1 MKFKLSEQARQKINQ
16 KVTKI
21 ETKGFLAANKIH
33 KYGINGCLIFIGYQ
47 LFAFLRD
54 YNDFFLHA
62 RQINQLDEQ
71 VANNSGPINQQTAK
85 EWSEWCLYW
94 YNLFKQNFCLFGW
107 LIDWMIN

>member
-1 MKFKLSEQARQKINQ
+1 MKFKLSEQTKMKLDQ

-21 ETKGFLAANKIH
+21 ETKGFMAANRIH
-33 KYGINGCLIFIGYQ
+33 KYAINGCLLFIGYQ

-71 VANNSGPINQQTAK
+71 VVNNSGPINQQTSK
-85 EWSEWCLYW
+85 EE
-94 YNLFKQNFCLFGW
+94 
-107 LIDWMIN
+107 